1 MKKRLAMMVLVIA
14 VAIALVGGNLY
25 HLRFALSP
33 HMPVQNG
40 TVSKKSPGVD
50 IQVGLMPGILIR
62 IY

>member
-1 MKKRLAMMVLVIA
+1 MVLVIA
-14 VAIALVGGNLY
+14 VTIALVGGNLY

-33 HMPVQNG
+33 NMPVQNG